1 MNLYKGYTKNNG
13 KKPVDKLKGVTE
25 FRTLEEVQAFDSYGG
40 VLADDAILIDI
51 DDAEQSEIL
60 MRIVEEFQ
68 LNCQVMR
75 TGRGRHFTFRNSGV
89 SACGTGKKLACGLT
103 ADIKVG
109 TKNAVECLKIDGNE
123 RFIEWDF
130 IDDDSGVL
138 PKWLHPV
145 SSNVDFFNMEEGD
158 GRDSSLFSYILTLT
172 SAGFSMDETRE
183 CIRIINRWI
192 LKDSLSEEDIER
204 ITRDD
209 AFPEETFFKGKAF
222 LHNNFAIFLKN
233 NNHIKRINGQL
244 CVYEDGVYVP
254 GSRQIE
260 AQMVHYIPAMKAAQR
275 IEVLKYLEIIC
286 PYDSPTADAK
296 FIAFKNGIFDITTGS
311 MMEFSPEI
319 VITNKIPWDYDPASY
334 SELADKTLNKI
345 ACSDPAIRAVL
356 EESIGYSF
364 LRRNELSK
372 AFFLTGT
379 GANGKSTFLD
389 MLNNVVGEGNKSALG
404 LEELDERFSIA
415 TLGNKLINTGD
426 DISDDFL
433 QGRAIANFKKLVS
446 GNEVKAEFKGQDAFF
461 MKPYTKFFFSANN
474 LPRTKSKG
482 FGALMRRLVI
492 IPFDAKFTKDDPDYD
507 PYITWKLR
515 DEAVMKYLVRIG
527 VEGLRRVL
535 KNNAFTE
542 SSKTKKELEE
552 YELENNPILL
562 WLQDHD
568 VSTIYNQ
575 QTKSIHKSY
584 KMFCVE
590 NGFQEMTLSTFSKE
604 LSRRCGVVV
613 KRVRINGEQ
622 VGIYVKG
629 RLNGR

>member
-13 KKPVDKLKGVTE
+13 KKPIDKLKGVTE

-40 VLADDAILIDI
+40 VLSDDAILIDI

-60 MRIVEEFQ
+60 MRMVEEFQ
-68 LNCQVMR
+68 LNCQVIR
-75 TGRGRHFTFRNSGV
+75 TERGRHFTFLNSGV
-89 SACGTGKKLACGLT
+89 SVCGTGKKLACGLT

-109 TKNAVECLKIDGNE
+109 GKNCVECLKIDGKE
-123 RFIEWDF
+123 RFIEWEFLDN
-130 IDDDSGVL
+130 DVSVL

-145 SSNVDFFNMEEGD
+145 NSSVDFFNMEEGD
-158 GRDSSLFSYILTLT
+158 GRDSSLYSYILTLT
-172 SAGFSMDETRE
+172 SAGFSMEETRE
-183 CIRIINRWI
+183 CIKIINRWI

-209 AFPEETFFKGKAF
+209 AFPEETFFKGKVF
-222 LHNNFAIFLKN
+222 LHNNFAAFLKN

-244 CVYEDGVYVP
+244 YVYDDGVYVP

-275 IEVLKYLEIIC
+275 VEVLKYLEIIC
-286 PYDSPTADAK
+286 PHDSQTADAK
-296 FIAFKNGIFDITTGS
+296 FIAFKNGIYDVTTDS
-311 MMEFSPEI
+311 MLEFSPDI
-319 VITNKIPWDYDPASY
+319 VITNKIPWDYDSAAY
-334 SELADKTLNKI
+334 SEIADKTLNKI
-345 ACSDPAIRAVL
+345 ACNDPAIRAVL

-389 MLNNVVGEGNKSALG
+389 MLNNVVGESNKSALG

-492 IPFDAKFTKDDPDYD
+492 IPFEAKFTKDDPDYD

-515 DEAVMKYLVRIG
+515 DEAVMKYLVKIG

-542 SSKTKKELEE
+542 AAKVKKEMED

-575 QTKSIHKSY
+575 PTKSIHKSY
-584 KMFCVE
+584 KIFCVE
-590 NGFQEMTLSTFSKE
+590 NGFQEMTLASFSKE
-604 LSRRCGVVV
+604 LSRRCGVSV

-622 VGIYVKG
+622 ISVYVKG
-629 RLNGR
+629 

>member
-1 MNLYKGYTKNNG
+1 MKLYKGYTKNDG
-13 KKPVDKLKGVTE
+13 KRPLDKLDGVKE
-25 FRTLEEVQAFDSYGG
+25 FRTLEEVKHFDSYGG
-40 VLADDAILIDI
+40 VLCDDAILIDI

-60 MRIVEEFQ
+60 MRMVEEYQ
-68 LNCQVMR
+68 LNCQVIC
-75 TGRGRHFTFRNSGV
+75 TDRGRHFTFRNNGV
-89 SACGTGKKLACGLT
+89 TKGGTGKKLACGLK

-109 TKNAVECLKIDGNE
+109 GKNAVECLKIDGKE
-123 RFIEWDF
+123 RFVEWEFVDE
-130 IDDDSGVL
+130 DSSVL
-138 PKWLHPV
+138 PKWLYPV
-145 SSNVDFFNMEEGD
+145 NSSVDFFDMKEGD
-158 GRDSSLFSYILTLT
+158 GRDSALYSYILTLT
-172 SAGFSMDETRE
+172 NAGFSVEETRQT
-183 CIRIINRWI
+183 IKLINQWI

-209 AFPEETFFKGKAF
+209 AFPEETFFKGKTF

-286 PYDSPTADAK
+286 PQDSPTADANY
-296 FIAFKNGIFDITTGS
+296 ICFKNGIFDIANNS
-311 MMEFSPEI
+311 MQDFSPEI
-319 VITNKIPWDYDPASY
+319 VITNKIPWDYDPAAY
-334 SELADKTLNKI
+334 SELADKTLDKI
-345 ACSDPAIRAVL
+345 ACNDPEIRAVL
-356 EESIGYSF
+356 EEAIGYSF

-372 AFFLTGT
+372 AFFLTGS

-515 DEAVMKYLVRIG
+515 DEGCMKYLVKIG
-527 VEGLRRVL
+527 IEGLRRVL

-542 SSKTKKELEE
+542 SDKTKKELED

-562 WLQDHD
+562 WLQEHD

-575 QTKSIHKSY
+575 PTKNIHKSY
-584 KMFCVE
+584 KVFCVE
-590 NGFQEMTLSTFSKE
+590 NGFQEMTLSTFTKE
-604 LSRRCGVVV
+604 ISNRCDVVV
-613 KRVRINGEQ
+613 KRVRINGEL
-622 VGIYVKG
+622 VSIYVKG
-629 RLNGR
+629 